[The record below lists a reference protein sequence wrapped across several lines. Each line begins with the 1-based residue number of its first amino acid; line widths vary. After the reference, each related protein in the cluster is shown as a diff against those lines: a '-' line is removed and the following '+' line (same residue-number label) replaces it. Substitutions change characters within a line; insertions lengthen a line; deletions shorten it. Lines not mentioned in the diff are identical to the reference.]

1 MTHLSDVAGEYRR
14 KVDVNMP
21 LTTKRL
27 FLENYQL
34 NSRVLEFHDEIELLR
49 QQSVEWKAED
59 QRQIR
64 RIRSLETTNAD
75 VTNKNITIKMVC
87 A

>member
-34 NSRVLEFHDEIELLR
+34 NSRVLEFYDEIELLR